1 MNAIFEATSRHRE
14 TRDSYP
20 ITHTVITVGTVR
32 WRADNMPRSE
42 HNHLALPRR
51 DYMNT
56 NAAARVPDWKNLY
69 QLAVMEPDPA
79 KLSQR
84 IVDARSVILDRIQET
99 LTTSSHYSE
108 RQ

>member
-1 MNAIFEATSRHRE
+1 
-14 TRDSYP
+14 
-20 ITHTVITVGTVR
+20 
-32 WRADNMPRSE
+32 MPRSE

-56 NAAARVPDWKNLY
+56 NAARVPDWKNLY

-99 LTTSSHYSE
+99 LTTSSHYTE
-108 RQ
+108 RQELSDALNGLRVLRQEHDHRIQRYGEPRQ